1 MPYDYIDTKY
11 LNLLSSQLEQFK
23 RKNDTLWNFRCVYC
37 GDSQTN
43 KNKARGY
50 VFQIEGN
57 YIFKCHN
64 CGQGASLPNL
74 IKHVNP
80 QLHKQYVL
88 EKFSDKKPKETTG
101 KTKTEFRF
109 KKKPAY
115 QKTAL
120 KDLKKISQLRPD
132 HKARLWVEKRL
143 IPNSK
148 HYKLYYAPKFYEF
161 AQKFAPDKY
170 PNIKKDEPRLIIPF
184 VDANGELIAF
194 QGRAFGKSDLRYIT
208 VKVNP
213 EAPKIFGLD
222 TIDRTKT
229 VYVVEGPID
238 SLFVEN
244 ACAMAGSGISNE
256 SLGKLGTEDIVF
268 IFDNEPRNK
277 EIVSL
282 IEKRITAGYA
292 VVIFPD
298 YIEEKDINDM
308 VLGGR
313 DIEEIQSIISNNVFK
328 GLNAKMRLSEW
339 RKI

>member
-1 MPYDYIDTKY
+1 MSDYIDTKY

-23 RKNDTLWNFRCVYC
+23 RKDDTLYNMRCPYC
-37 GDSQTN
+37 GDSQKN

-50 VFQIEGN
+50 VFQKEGN

-80 QLHKQYVL
+80 QLHKQFVL
-88 EKFSDKKPKETTG
+88 EKFGNNKPKETNASTNTAL
-101 KTKTEFRF
+101 KF

-120 KDLKKISQLRPD
+120 KDLKKISQLAPD
-132 HKARLWVEKRL
+132 HPARLWVEKRK
-143 IPNSK
+143 IPKSK

-161 AQKFAPDKY
+161 AKKFAPKKY
-170 PNIKKDEPRLIIPF
+170 GVIKKDEPRLIIPF

-194 QGRAFGKSDLRYIT
+194 QGRAFGKTDLRYIT
-208 VKVNP
+208 VKVNE

-256 SLGKLGTEDIVF
+256 SIDKIGTDDIVF
-268 IFDNEPRNK
+268 VFDNEPRNK
-277 EIVSL
+277 EIVGL
-282 IEKRITAGYA
+282 IEKRVNSGYK
-292 VVIFPD
+292 VGIFPD

-313 DIEEIQSIISNNVFK
+313 DLEEIQSIISNNVFQ
-328 GLNAKMRLSEW
+328 GLGAKTRLSEW
-339 RKI
+339 RKV

>member
-1 MPYDYIDTKY
+1 MHDYIDIKY

-23 RKNDTLWNFRCVYC
+23 RKNDTLWNFRCPYC
-37 GDSQTN
+37 GDSQSN

-64 CGQGASLPNL
+64 CGHGASLPNL
-74 IKHVNP
+74 IKHINP
-80 QLHKQYVL
+80 QLHKEFVF
-88 EKFSDKKPKETTG
+88 EKFAGNKPKENSA
-101 KTKTEFRF
+101 KTKTELKF

-120 KDLKKISQLRPD
+120 KELKKISQLRSD
-132 HKARLWVEKRL
+132 HPAKLWVEKRL

-148 HYKLYYAPKFYEF
+148 HYKLYYAPKFFEF
-161 AQKFAPDKY
+161 AKKFAPEKY
-170 PNIKKDEPRLIIPF
+170 GEIKKDEPRLIIPF

-208 VKVNP
+208 VKVNK

-222 TIDRTKT
+222 TINRNEP

-238 SLFVEN
+238 SLFLDN
-244 ACAMAGSGISNE
+244 AVAMGGADLSNKE
-256 SLGKLGTEDIVF
+256 AIGTDNL
-268 IFDNEPRNK
+268 IFVMDNEPRNK
-277 EIVSL
+277 DIINRIDKL
-282 IEKRITAGYA
+282 INENYK

-298 YIEEKDINDM
+298 YIKEKDINDM
-308 VLGGR
+308 VMSGR
-313 DIEEIQSIISNNVFK
+313 SVLEISDIISNSVYLGMGGNT
-328 GLNAKMRLSEW
+328 RLSEW
-339 RKI
+339 RKV

>member
-1 MPYDYIDTKY
+1 MPDYIDTKY
-11 LNLLSSQLEQFK
+11 LNLLSPQLRNFK
-23 RKNDTLWNFRCVYC
+23 RKDESLYNFSCCYC
-37 GDSQTN
+37 GDSQKN
-43 KNKARGY
+43 QNKARGY
-50 VFQIEGN
+50 VFQKEGN
-57 YIFKCHN
+57 YIYKCHN

-88 EKFSDKKPKETTG
+88 EKFSDNKPKENDAS
-101 KTKTEFRF
+101 TKTALKF

-120 KDLKKISQLRPD
+120 KDLKKISQLRID
-132 HKARLWVEKRL
+132 HPARLWVEKRL
-143 IPNSK
+143 IPKSK

-161 AQKFAPDKY
+161 AKKFAPTKY
-170 PNIKKDEPRLIIPF
+170 GEIKKDEPRLIIPF

-194 QGRAFGKSDLRYIT
+194 QGRAFGKTDLRYIT
-208 VKVNP
+208 VKVNE

-238 SLFVEN
+238 SLFLEN

-256 SLGKLGTEDIVF
+256 SIGKIGTDDIVF
-268 IFDNEPRNK
+268 VFDNEPRNK
-277 EIVSL
+277 EIVGL
-282 IEKRITAGYA
+282 IEKRINAGYK

-298 YIEEKDINDM
+298 YIEEKDVNDM
-308 VLGGR
+308 VIGGKTPSEIK
-313 DIEEIQSIISNNVFK
+313 DIINDNVFK
-328 GLNAKMRLSEW
+328 GLSAKTRLSEW

>member
-23 RKNDTLWNFRCVYC
+23 RKNDTLWNFRCPYC

-64 CGQGASLPNL
+64 CGHGASLPNL
-74 IKHVNP
+74 IKHINP
-80 QLHKQYVL
+80 QLHKEFVF
-88 EKFSDKKPKETTG
+88 EKFAGNKPKENSA
-101 KTKTEFRF
+101 KTKTELKF

-120 KDLKKISQLRPD
+120 KELKKISQLRSD
-132 HKARLWVEKRL
+132 HPAKLWVEKRL

-148 HYKLYYAPKFYEF
+148 HYKLYYAPKFFEF
-161 AQKFAPDKY
+161 AKKFAPEKY
-170 PNIKKDEPRLIIPF
+170 GEIKKDEPRLIIPF

-208 VKVNP
+208 VKVNK

-222 TIDRTKT
+222 TINRNEP

-238 SLFVEN
+238 SLFLDN
-244 ACAMAGSGISNE
+244 AVAMGGADLSNKE
-256 SLGKLGTEDIVF
+256 AIGTDNL
-268 IFDNEPRNK
+268 IFVMDNEPRNK
-277 EIVSL
+277 DIINRIDKL
-282 IEKRITAGYA
+282 INENYK

-298 YIEEKDINDM
+298 YIKEKDINDM
-308 VLGGR
+308 VMSGR
-313 DIEEIQSIISNNVFK
+313 SVLEISDIISNSVYLGMGGNT
-328 GLNAKMRLSEW
+328 RLSEW
-339 RKI
+339 RKV